1 MADAFIE
8 IIVYY
13 DLYACNTV
21 TLAQQEVSKK
31 GYYVLMGIVMDCFCW
46 VTFDLLQ
53 TLFGLGPQGPK
64 G

>member
-31 GYYVLMGIVMDCFCW
+31 GYYVLMGIV
-46 VTFDLLQ
+46 LL
-53 TLFGLGPQGPK
+53 GYI
-64 G
+64 